1 MDPDRFELK
10 KTSISNERYKLKVV
24 LSGIMQLP
32 HLVGWVGWMV
42 PLGLKACSTFRECQ
56 GIRLKTSRKLDDS
69 YAIECISV
77 TRVSMAGV

>member
-42 PLGLKACSTFRECQ
+42 PPGPKACSTFRECQ
-56 GIRLKTSRKLDDS
+56 GIRLETSRKLDDS

-77 TRVSMAGV
+77 TRVPMAGV